1 MNRRTKTITAATA
14 GVALTLGVVGT
25 AVAVTNNN
33 DSTPAVTVEEA
44 VEIPTTTMA
53 FFGTTMEVPANVVAF
68 YLSDTL
74 QTAGDGSAITA
85 ETAADI
91 QTQLEAAPEQSVL
104 FLDTNSIES
113 DGLSTALLTVTPTNG
128 LNLGNT
134 NDEIGAWMQGLFTDP
149 NGTFGSWYIEAV
161 PNAFFRTTQVTDD
174 ITWNVTDY
182 LAQHPD
188 AVLSLKASST
198 EENAE
203 AFQAQIEAMITGFTR
218 G

>member
-25 AVAVTNNN
+25 AVAMTNNE
-33 DSTPAVTVEEA
+33 PAPVVTMEEA
-44 VEIPTTTMA
+44 AQIPTTTMA
-53 FFGTTMEVPANVVAF
+53 FFGTTMEVPANLVAF
-68 YLSDTL
+68 FMTETTL
-74 QTAGDGSAITA
+74 QTAGDGSAITP

-91 QTQLEAAPEQSVL
+91 QAQLEAAPPQSVL
-104 FLDTNSIES
+104 FLDTNSIDS

-149 NGTFGSWYIEAV
+149 NGSFGSWYIEAV
-161 PNAFFRTTQVTDD
+161 PNAFFRTTQTSEN
-174 ITWNVTDY
+174 ITWSVTDY
-182 LAQHPD
+182 LAQHSD
-188 AVLSLKASST
+188 AVMSLKASST

-203 AFQAQIEAMITGFTR
+203 AFQAQIEAMITSFAR